1 MKKVVIKAPVLS
13 ASGYGEQSRFAL
25 RSLKNIEDLDLYV
38 INIPWGRT
46 GNQELSKEE
55 KDWLE
60 SLIQKTKILAQQN
73 NNKLKFDISLQ
84 ITIPN
89 EFEKM
94 ADVNIG
100 YTAGMETTKVSPQWI
115 MKANAMD
122 KIIVPSNH
130 SRSVFKDTVYRSE
143 NSQTKQLVELK
154 LETPIETCAFPA
166 KEGHFVIPQLA
177 LNTSFNLL
185 SVAQWG
191 PRKNVEST
199 ISAFL
204 KEFKDDDDAG
214 LILKINLAKNSTM
227 DKVETE
233 KRLSKHIQ
241 NIKKEIGEVK
251 CKIYMLHGSLTEEE
265 MRGLYRHPEI
275 TGFVTTTHGEGFGLP
290 MFEAAIA
297 SLPIAAPAW
306 SSYLDFLY
314 APKKDKKTG
323 KTKNKPHF
331 LKIDFDL
338 KQVQKEA
345 VWDGVVQADSQWC
358 YVKEHSTMQQMREMK
373 KNIVSHKSTAKKLSK
388 WILENFSEEKQE
400 KLFSSLVYKKK
411 RLVPEN
417 VKGISFCISTNGAKQ
432 QKTLVEIASIKEAMV
447 KVDIPYEII
456 LSGDV
461 EAFSGD
467 PKLVLVKTPEDAHSG
482 LLAKLRNNAAEKS
495 KYDTLVFCDDDLI
508 FDEIWAKR
516 LLEFSNLNPWEVL
529 GNRILLPDGG
539 RYWDR
544 ATINPHTMIDYDNT
558 APAGTLYQTGCFW
571 IVRKKVYESQK
582 WNSDIGYYAEKN
594 GGLNEDV
601 EYSIRLQKNG
611 FSLSFDKENLVWH
624 NDDSYCQVG
633 NLCLKKEI
641 TSILQFQ
648 DHKKEFQD
656 LERKYS

>member
-1 MKKVVIKAPVLS
+1 MKKVVIKAPLLS

-25 RSLKNIEDLDLYV
+25 RSLKNREDLDLYV

-55 KDWLE
+55 KDWFE

-115 MKANAMD
+115 MKANTMD

-130 SRSVFKDTVYRSE
+130 SKNVFENTVYRTE
-143 NSQTKQLVELK
+143 NPQTKEMLEFKLNTPVEV
-154 LETPIETCAFPA
+154 CAFPA
-166 KEGHFVIPQLA
+166 KEGHFIVPQLT
-177 LNTSFNLL
+177 LDTSFNLL

-199 ISAFL
+199 ISSFL
-204 KEFKDDDDAG
+204 KEFKDDEDAG

-227 DKVETE
+227 DKVDTE
-233 KRLSKHIQ
+233 KRLSKFVQ
-241 NIKKEIGEVK
+241 NVKKEVGETK

-275 TGFVTTTHGEGFGLP
+275 SGFVTTTHGEGFGLP

-297 SLPIAAPAW
+297 CLPIAAPSW
-306 SSYLDFLY
+306 SSYVDFLY

-358 YVKEHSTMQQMREMK
+358 YVKEHSVRQQMREMK
-373 KNIVSHKSTAKKLSK
+373 KNITSHKSTANKLSTH
-388 WILENFSEEKQE
+388 ILENFSEEKQLE
-400 KLFSSLVYKKK
+400 KLYHL
-411 RLVPEN
+411 
-417 VKGISFCISTNGAKQ
+417 
-432 QKTLVEIASIKEAMV
+432 IAN
-447 KVDIPYEII
+447 
-456 LSGDV
+456 
-461 EAFSGD
+461 
-467 PKLVLVKTPEDAHSG
+467 KLNLDET
-482 LLAKLRNNAAEKS
+482 
-495 KYDTLVFCDDDLI
+495 DLI
-508 FDEIWAKR
+508 
-516 LLEFSNLNPWEVL
+516 
-529 GNRILLPDGG
+529 
-539 RYWDR
+539 
-544 ATINPHTMIDYDNT
+544 
-558 APAGTLYQTGCFW
+558 
-571 IVRKKVYESQK
+571 
-582 WNSDIGYYAEKN
+582 
-594 GGLNEDV
+594 
-601 EYSIRLQKNG
+601 
-611 FSLSFDKENLVWH
+611 
-624 NDDSYCQVG
+624 
-633 NLCLKKEI
+633 
-641 TSILQFQ
+641 
-648 DHKKEFQD
+648 D
-656 LERKYS
+656 LEGFFE